1 MYDMKQ
7 LSATFTSKGQLVI
20 PAELRRKHGIRAGT
34 KVAIF
39 EDAVGRIVLQP
50 MTEDYIKRVRGCLS
64 FLQSDLLDSWEIE
77 HRADGE
83 VRRDQHSHPG
93 ALPGRRCAGNLALE
107 RRQPGVVPAVEQPRP
122 PLGQDF
128 VLAIRVPANL
138 GVQPG

>member
-1 MYDMKQ
+1 MKQ

-39 EDAVGRIVLQP
+39 EDSVGRIVLQP

-83 VRRDQHSHPG
+83 RD
-93 ALPGRRCAGNLALE
+93 R
-107 RRQPGVVPAVEQPRP
+107 
-122 PLGQDF
+122 F
-128 VLAIRVPANL
+128 
-138 GVQPG
+138 